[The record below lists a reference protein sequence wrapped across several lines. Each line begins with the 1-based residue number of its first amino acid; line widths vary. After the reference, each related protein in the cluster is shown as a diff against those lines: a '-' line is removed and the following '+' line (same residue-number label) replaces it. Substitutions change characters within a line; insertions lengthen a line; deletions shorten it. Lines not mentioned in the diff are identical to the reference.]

1 MGLRSNTR
9 LHRRKHALYA
19 VGPIFN
25 RPISKEKMSMTTTDV
40 NKRDWVSLEHQ
51 YYQGTFKRQPVTFV
65 RGKGTRVWDSDG
77 KSYLDLVAGI
87 AVNVLGHCHPAIVEA
102 VQQQATQL
110 VHVSNLYYNTRQ
122 IELAE
127 QLSKLSNGMRS
138 FFSNSGAEAVE
149 GAIKL
154 ARKYGRIHK
163 EGAFEIISMER
174 SFHGRTLATTAATG
188 QAFYQATWVPIPDGF
203 KQVPYNNLQ
212 ALKDATSEKT
222 VGILLEAVQGEGGI
236 WPGTKEF
243 IQGVREWCDERNL
256 VMICDEVQAGMGRTG
271 KFFSWE
277 HYGIVPDIVT
287 MAKGLAG
294 GVPIG
299 AMLTGPRSDLFA
311 PGDHGTTFGGNP
323 LASAAGIA
331 TIKTILDENLLEN
344 AAKMGAYWNSKM
356 QAFCEKYAF
365 IDSPRGLG
373 LTQAVNVKHELAPTI
388 VQQALEHGLLL
399 NNLGPGTL
407 RMIPPLILK
416 TEDIDEATELLDR
429 ALTDVANMPVAQ
441 A

>member
-1 MGLRSNTR
+1 
-9 LHRRKHALYA
+9 
-19 VGPIFN
+19 
-25 RPISKEKMSMTTTDV
+25 MTITDV
-40 NKRDWVSLEHQ
+40 NKRDWIELEHK
-51 YYQGTFKRQPVTFV
+51 YYQSTFKRQPMALV
-65 RGKGTRVWDSDG
+65 RGEGVRVWDTDD
-77 KSYLDLVAGI
+77 KVYLDFVAGI
-87 AVNVLGHCHPAIVEA
+87 AVNVLGHCHPAIVKAIQEQ
-102 VQQQATQL
+102 VTQL
-110 VHVSNLYYNTRQ
+110 VHVSNLYYNVRQ

-127 QLSKLSNGMRS
+127 LLGQLSGGMRS
-138 FFSNSGAEAVE
+138 FFSNSGAEANE

-154 ARKYGRIHK
+154 ARKFGRVHRD
-163 EGAFEIISMER
+163 GAYEVISMER

-188 QAFYQATWVPIPDGF
+188 QASYQATWVPLPDGF
-203 KQVPYNNLQ
+203 KQVPYNDLEAVKVAVSDN
-212 ALKDATSEKT
+212 T
-222 VGILLEAVQGEGGI
+222 VAILLEVVQGEGGI
-236 WPGTKEF
+236 WPGDKDF
-243 IQGVREWCDERNL
+243 IQGVRQLCDERNM
-256 VMICDEVQAGMGRTG
+256 VMICDEIQTGMGRTG

-277 HYGIVPDIVT
+277 HFGVVPDIVT

-373 LTQAVNVKHELAPTI
+373 LMQAVNVKHELAPTI

-399 NNLGPGTL
+399 NAIGPSTL
-407 RMIPPLILK
+407 RVVPPLIVT
-416 TEDIDEATELLDR
+416 TEDVDEATELLDQ
-429 ALTDVANMPVAQ
+429 ALTNVANMPVAQ